1 MSKLLNEMY
10 EEVEREQINDK
21 LKEFVD
27 GLSEEEKGRLKKIVN
42 LSEDEPEEEPEEE
55 LEEEPAE
62 APEENTKEVTPSEE
76 LVDEIIYNDMKRT
89 EAFRSS
95 KETRHKSSA
104 DDQIDILDL
113 NDL

>member
-27 GLSEEEKGRLKKIVN
+27 GLSDEEKGRLKKIVN

-55 LEEEPAE
+55 LEEEPE
-62 APEENTKEVTPSEE
+62 EEPEEE
-76 LVDEIIYNDMKRT
+76 
-89 EAFRSS
+89 
-95 KETRHKSSA
+95 
-104 DDQIDILDL
+104 
-113 NDL
+113 

>member
-42 LSEDEPEEEPEEE
+42 LSEDEPEDE
-55 LEEEPAE
+55 LEEEPE
-62 APEENTKEVTPSEE
+62 DESEDEPEEEE
-76 LVDEIIYNDMKRT
+76 E
-89 EAFRSS
+89 
-95 KETRHKSSA
+95 
-104 DDQIDILDL
+104 
-113 NDL
+113 

>member
-42 LSEDEPEEEPEEE
+42 LSEDESEDE
-55 LEEEPAE
+55 LEEEPE
-62 APEENTKEVTPSEE
+62 DESEDESEE
-76 LVDEIIYNDMKRT
+76 E
-89 EAFRSS
+89 E
-95 KETRHKSSA
+95 E
-104 DDQIDILDL
+104 
-113 NDL
+113 

>member
-42 LSEDEPEEEPEEE
+42 LSEDEVEDE
-55 LEEEPAE
+55 LEEEPE
-62 APEENTKEVTPSEE
+62 DESEDEQEEEE
-76 LVDEIIYNDMKRT
+76 E
-89 EAFRSS
+89 
-95 KETRHKSSA
+95 
-104 DDQIDILDL
+104 
-113 NDL
+113 

>member
-42 LSEDEPEEEPEEE
+42 LSEDEAEEEEPEEE
-55 LEEEPAE
+55 EPEEEEP
-62 APEENTKEVTPSEE
+62 EEEE
-76 LVDEIIYNDMKRT
+76 E
-89 EAFRSS
+89 
-95 KETRHKSSA
+95 
-104 DDQIDILDL
+104 
-113 NDL
+113 

>member
-42 LSEDEPEEEPEEE
+42 LSEDEPEEEEPEDEPEEE
-55 LEEEPAE
+55 SEDEPEEE
-62 APEENTKEVTPSEE
+62 
-76 LVDEIIYNDMKRT
+76 
-89 EAFRSS
+89 
-95 KETRHKSSA
+95 
-104 DDQIDILDL
+104 
-113 NDL
+113 

>member
-42 LSEDEPEEEPEEE
+42 LSEDEPEEDEPEEDEPEEDEPEEE
-55 LEEEPAE
+55 EE
-62 APEENTKEVTPSEE
+62 
-76 LVDEIIYNDMKRT
+76 
-89 EAFRSS
+89 
-95 KETRHKSSA
+95 
-104 DDQIDILDL
+104 
-113 NDL
+113 

>member
-42 LSEDEPEEEPEEE
+42 LSEDEPEEDEPEEE
-55 LEEEPAE
+55 EPEEDEPEEE
-62 APEENTKEVTPSEE
+62 EE
-76 LVDEIIYNDMKRT
+76 
-89 EAFRSS
+89 
-95 KETRHKSSA
+95 
-104 DDQIDILDL
+104 
-113 NDL
+113 

>member
-42 LSEDEPEEEPEEE
+42 LSEDEPEEEEPEEE
-55 LEEEPAE
+55 EPEEEEP
-62 APEENTKEVTPSEE
+62 EEEE
-76 LVDEIIYNDMKRT
+76 E
-89 EAFRSS
+89 
-95 KETRHKSSA
+95 
-104 DDQIDILDL
+104 
-113 NDL
+113 

>member
-42 LSEDEPEEEPEEE
+42 LSEDEAEEE
-55 LEEEPAE
+55 LEEESE
-62 APEENTKEVTPSEE
+62 DESEDEQEEEE
-76 LVDEIIYNDMKRT
+76 E
-89 EAFRSS
+89 
-95 KETRHKSSA
+95 
-104 DDQIDILDL
+104 
-113 NDL
+113 

>member
-42 LSEDEPEEEPEEE
+42 LSEDEPEEEPEDEP
-55 LEEEPAE
+55 EEEPE
-62 APEENTKEVTPSEE
+62 DEPEEEQEREV
-76 LVDEIIYNDMKRT
+76 IKNGN
-89 EAFRSS
+89 S
-95 KETRHKSSA
+95 KS
-104 DDQIDILDL
+104 DL
-113 NDL
+113 CTC